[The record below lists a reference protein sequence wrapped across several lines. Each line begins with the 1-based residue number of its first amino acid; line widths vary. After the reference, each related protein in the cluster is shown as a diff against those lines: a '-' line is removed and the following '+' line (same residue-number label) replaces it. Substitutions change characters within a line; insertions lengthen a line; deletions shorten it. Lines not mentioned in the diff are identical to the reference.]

1 LQTTPG
7 TLALQAPASRRALAG
22 FILSGL
28 LVSFLGTVLP
38 AWGYHLRPHF
48 VTVGNYFLALNAGTL
63 CAVTIA
69 RPLLAWAG
77 IGRSLAIACS
87 GACAAM
93 MILALTAPPVAEW
106 WRFPGLILLGCSAGV
121 LHAATFHAISP
132 VYRLNPAATVI
143 LGGMLFGLGASLTPL
158 LVAGT
163 FGVYSLGA
171 VLLPVA
177 LVPALFALLYASRP
191 FNDVGVLA
199 AERPARS
206 VLREFT
212 VPGAVLLSALLFVQC
227 GNEFA
232 ISGWLPL
239 FLIQRVG
246 MNPARALVLVFA
258 YWIAITLGRLAA
270 QAILPLVSQFWLL
283 LGSAVAAW
291 FGCLVLTFT
300 NNQFGAWFGTLL
312 VGFAFAPIYPLVV
325 EKIGTGFPHYH
336 PGFFNGIFSVGLTG
350 GMLAP
355 AALGYL
361 SEFFGIGIVMALPA
375 LGTAVVVILVFVI
388 WARAKLTEW
397 MSAKPENDGLA

>member
-1 LQTTPG
+1 
-7 TLALQAPASRRALAG
+7 
-22 FILSGL
+22 
-28 LVSFLGTVLP
+28 
-38 AWGYHLRPHF
+38 
-48 VTVGNYFLALNAGTL
+48 
-63 CAVTIA
+63 
-69 RPLLAWAG
+69 
-77 IGRSLAIACS
+77 
-87 GACAAM
+87 
-93 MILALTAPPVAEW
+93 
-106 WRFPGLILLGCSAGV
+106 
-121 LHAATFHAISP
+121 
-132 VYRLNPAATVI
+132 
-143 LGGMLFGLGASLTPL
+143 MLFGLGASLTPL

-163 FGVYSLGA
+163 FDVYSLGA

-177 LVPALFALLYASRP
+177 LVPALFALFYASRP
-191 FNDVGVLA
+191 FNDVAVLA
-199 AERPARS
+199 AERPARA

-246 MNPARALVLVFA
+246 MNPARALVLVSA
-258 YWIAITLGRLAA
+258 YWIAITLGRLAT
-270 QAILPLVSQFWLL
+270 QAILPLVSRFWLL

-361 SEFFGIGIVMALPA
+361 SEFFGIGVVMALPA
-375 LGTAVVVILVFVI
+375 LGTAAAVVLVLVI
-388 WARAKLTEW
+388 WARAKLSEW
-397 MSAKPENDGLA
+397 MSAKPENDRLT